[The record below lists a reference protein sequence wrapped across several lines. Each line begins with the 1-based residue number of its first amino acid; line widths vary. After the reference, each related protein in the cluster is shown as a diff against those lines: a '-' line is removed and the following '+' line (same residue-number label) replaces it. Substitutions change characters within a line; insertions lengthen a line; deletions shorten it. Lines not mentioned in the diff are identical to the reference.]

1 MKFLTLC
8 AALFC
13 LHLNQSAG
21 SGCLDTYSYSKKR
34 DCEGNLRQNTQDL
47 DNTAGSNDTSNT
59 NESAVFKT
67 PAELKRIVSIYK
79 SLDDS
84 QNKYVYPLHIRYFR

>member
-8 AALFC
+8 AVLFC

-21 SGCLDTYSYSKKR
+21 SGCLDTYNYSKKR
-34 DCEGNLRQNTQDL
+34 DYEGRLVQNTQDL
-47 DNTAGSNDTSNT
+47 DDTAGPNDTSNT
-59 NESAVFKT
+59 NESVDFKT
-67 PAELKRIVSIYK
+67 SAELKRTVSIYK